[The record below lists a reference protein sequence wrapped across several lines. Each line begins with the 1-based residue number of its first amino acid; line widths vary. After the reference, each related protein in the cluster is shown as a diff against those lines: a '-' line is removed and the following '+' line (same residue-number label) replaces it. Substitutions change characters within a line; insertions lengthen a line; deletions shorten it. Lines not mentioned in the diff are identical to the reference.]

1 MAKYLFIESRDS
13 FESNDVGQFRVLAK
27 SLADDGNEVAVFLV
41 QNGVLPARLG
51 AKADGLARLAE
62 AGVDVLA
69 DDFSLR
75 ERAIPVDA
83 LMRGVSPASIG
94 VVIDRL
100 AEGWKVVWH

>member
-13 FESNDVGQFRVLAK
+13 FESNDVGRFRDLARN
-27 SLADDGNEVAVFLV
+27 LAGEGNEVAVFLV

-51 AKADGLARLAE
+51 AKADGLAGLAK
-62 AGVDVLA
+62 AGIDVLA

-83 LMRGVSPASIG
+83 LTRGVAPASIG